1 MATVGIRIG
10 PADQGRKMSLE
21 DFMEADADEGYRY
34 ELARG
39 VLEVTLVPNDPHWQV
54 VSNLARAI
62 HRYWDAHSRLILRM
76 GGGGECRV
84 WIPELESGR
93 HPDYAIVFAGTPKDA
108 RGRRPPSWVAEV
120 VSRGGED
127 RDYLEKRE
135 EYLQAGILEYW
146 IVDPALGQVLVL
158 SREEA
163 DGVAA
168 WSERTFTGEEAIES
182 RLLPD
187 FQGTAAELWANPE
200 PDDDAT
206 A

>member
-10 PADQGRKMSLE
+10 PADQGRRMTLE
-21 DFMEADADEGYRY
+21 EFMEADAEEGYRY

-39 VLEVTLVPNDPHWQV
+39 VLEVTLVPNDPHGEIV
-54 VSNLARAI
+54 CNLGRLI
-62 HRYWDAHSRLILRM
+62 YRYWDLHPRLIRRI
-76 GGGGECRV
+76 GGGGEFQV

-93 HPDYAIVFAGTPKDA
+93 NPDYAIVFAGTPKNS

-127 RDYLEKRE
+127 RDYIEKRE
-135 EYLQAGILEYW
+135 EYLQIGILEYW
-146 IVDPALGQVLVL
+146 IIDPELGQVLVL
-158 SREEA
+158 SREEV

-168 WSERTFTGEEAIES
+168 RTERIFAGEETIQS

-187 FQGTAAELWANPE
+187 FQGTVTDLWANPE
-200 PDDDAT
+200 PDEDL
-206 A
+206 